1 MKFYFDTLNPSGK
14 DILRGLISPH
24 LEALSPRRLLRE
36 ISSPALFS
44 RESSYMF
51 VEVNISQAMH
61 GSTRSRK
68 SMNRIHFDTQ
78 NLSPHTHSH
87 TAENSIFPIGQRKWD
102 NPILSLKM
110 QRTPF
115 ATNQNKL

>member
-1 MKFYFDTLNPSGK
+1 MDEIFFDTLNPSGK

-24 LEALSPRRLLRE
+24 FEALSPRKLLRE

-61 GSTRSRK
+61 IPTRSRK
-68 SMNRIHFDTQ
+68 NMNGDT
-78 NLSPHTHSH
+78 
-87 TAENSIFPIGQRKWD
+87 F
-102 NPILSLKM
+102 
-110 QRTPF
+110 
-115 ATNQNKL
+115 